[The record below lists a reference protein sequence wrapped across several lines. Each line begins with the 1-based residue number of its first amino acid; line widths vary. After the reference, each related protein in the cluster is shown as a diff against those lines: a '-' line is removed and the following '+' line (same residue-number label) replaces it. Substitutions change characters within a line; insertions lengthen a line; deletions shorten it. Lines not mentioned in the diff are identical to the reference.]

1 MENIIAL
8 LNSISIENIKSSPKK
23 NCKTVNLLGYS
34 FRKTENSKL
43 VTYLCLKGY
52 KFESLENIE
61 KFITSKVNIVVEPQ
75 WLEIAKLMKRRFK
88 IPFVNLTEISN
99 IELLLDEYLKLQKI
113 LNIDISKE
121 IDNTIKEIFILK
133 NKIKKRNKFYK
144 FFATSDTVETL
155 ETIKILEDVKV
166 IPKLLLLNKNTSC
179 QKKQIRSYIHKY
191 DLHCIRTQKIDS
203 VIEFYQ
209 TFSSLNFDFDFYIG
223 KQTFPSLD
231 KNEIHYIETNY
242 LKNQKYGF
250 EGIQFIL
257 NNFLN
262 TLN

>member
-133 NKIKKRNKFYK
+133 NKIRRRNKFYK

-155 ETIKILEDVKV
+155 ETIKILED
-166 IPKLLLLNKNTSC
+166 N
-179 QKKQIRSYIHKY
+179 
-191 DLHCIRTQKIDS
+191 LHCIRTQKIDS